1 MLEKL
6 SRLNASA
13 ENMRSYR
20 PAVIDRGE
28 DENQRLQASAKS
40 NVLNLDRNI
49 EQEHGDNPKTP
60 FLKNKKWMYALA
72 AFALIALITLFLLLT
87 CKDDN
92 PKPQNG
98 EMEEVKKEVNDA
110 NNNSGNLQQNTQ
122 KDNNADTDVKSNTSE
137 PQNVKQEEQVDK
149 VVFDGVKPLEIIV
162 TEHYGDHDKV
172 FQVIDYNKKHGVFS
186 DWTKI
191 SVGTEILLPKL

>member
-1 MLEKL
+1 MKMTFRWYGRNTDPIPLKYVKQIPGMTGLMGLLEK
-6 SRLNASA
+6 
-13 ENMRSYR
+13 
-20 PAVIDRGE
+20 PAGVDWPE
-28 DENQRLQASAKS
+28 DEF
-40 NVLNLDRNI
+40 V
-49 EQEHGDNPKTP
+49 
-60 FLKNKKWMYALA
+60 AL
-72 AFALIALITLFLLLT
+72 
-87 CKDDN
+87 
-92 PKPQNG
+92 
-98 EMEEVKKEVNDA
+98 KKEVNDA

-191 SVGTEILLPKL
+191 PVGTEILLPKL

>member
-1 MLEKL
+1 
-6 SRLNASA
+6 
-13 ENMRSYR
+13 MRSYR

-28 DENQRLQASAKS
+28 DENQRPQASAKS

-72 AFALIALITLFLLLT
+72 AFALIALITLILLLT

>member
-1 MLEKL
+1 M
-6 SRLNASA
+6 
-13 ENMRSYR
+13 
-20 PAVIDRGE
+20 
-28 DENQRLQASAKS
+28 
-40 NVLNLDRNI
+40 
-49 EQEHGDNPKTP
+49 
-60 FLKNKKWMYALA
+60 A
-72 AFALIALITLFLLLT
+72 AFALIALITLILLLT

-172 FQVIDYNKKHGVFS
+172 FQVIMATTTKFS
-186 DWTKI
+186 RSLTTTRNMEYSQI
-191 SVGTEILLPKL
+191 GPKFL